1 VGGLCVALELR
12 WNPDGLSVIFTA
24 YFDESDTHGAN
35 PTVIMGGFLGHAYQW
50 RVFNRDLDRIR
61 AEFGFRVFHAKEF
74 KHKSGDFRG
83 WDDEKCRRLLDVLTH
98 LVHQRLTEGVTVDL
112 PRKRY
117 LDEYRNLPFPANMQP
132 DSQYGLCFRVCL
144 RHFLQ
149 IVGARGGKRPTL
161 HIVIEAGHKNV
172 RDTERVFNELK
183 KWMARRGSEALGA
196 ITIAQKSE
204 TNERMVADFLAHTY
218 SMMRAS
224 NPLLLQQLPDQSEPS
239 DRPRGEAGLTYLEFR
254 NETFQEFKDIFAS
267 ERQAA
272 IDDWRARRAVKGA
285 RSSSSRASAG

>member
-1 VGGLCVALELR
+1 MDALF
-12 WNPDGLSVIFTA
+12 VIFTA
-24 YFDESDTHGAN
+24 YFDESDTHGPE

-50 RVFNRDLDRIR
+50 RAFNRDLDRIR

-74 KHKSGDFRG
+74 KHKSGDFSG
-83 WDDEKCRRLLDVLTH
+83 WDDEKCRRLLDCLAN
-98 LVHQRLTEGVTVDL
+98 LVHRRLTEGVTVDL

-117 LDEYRNLPFPANMQP
+117 LNEYRASSFPAKMQP

-144 RHFLQ
+144 GHFLQ
-149 IVGARGGKRPTL
+149 VIGARGGKRPIL

-172 RDTERVFNELK
+172 GDTQRVFNELR
-183 KWMARRGSEALGA
+183 KWMARQRSYVLG
-196 ITIAQKSE
+196 TMKIAQKCES
-204 TNERMVADFLAHTY
+204 NELMVADFLAHTY

-239 DRPRGEAGLTYLEFR
+239 DRPKGEASLTYLEFR

-272 IDDWRARRAVKGA
+272 MDDWWARRTVKGA
-285 RSSSSRASAG
+285 RTCSAGASAG